1 MRAAAGF
8 TLLEAV
14 VALTILGFVLLGAF
28 TWVGNDLSALGKVR
42 DLALEES
49 AVQQAVAE
57 LEQVDL
63 SAQPTGM
70 LDWRGFRIGW
80 RAELLAPVR
89 QGRTATG
96 APGLY
101 DITLYAV
108 ELDVA
113 SGARVLGRQQLRMVQ
128 HVLAHRPEDAQ

>member
-1 MRAAAGF
+1 MRAVAGF

-28 TWVGNDLSALGKVR
+28 TWVGNDLNALGKVR

-49 AVQQAVAE
+49 AVQQAIAE
-57 LEQVDL
+57 IEQVDL
-63 SAQPTGM
+63 AAQPTGM

-89 QGRTATG
+89 QGRTGAG
-96 APGLY
+96 APGLH
-101 DITLYAV
+101 DIALYAV
-108 ELDVA
+108 ELDIA
-113 SGARVLGRQQLRMVQ
+113 NGTRVLGRQRLRMVQ
-128 HVLAHRPEDAQ
+128 HVLARRPEDAQ

>member
-57 LEQVDL
+57 LEL
-63 SAQPTGM
+63 SC
-70 LDWRGFRIGW
+70 R
-80 RAELLAPVR
+80 ELV
-89 QGRTATG
+89 QGCCVG
-96 APGLY
+96 
-101 DITLYAV
+101 
-108 ELDVA
+108 
-113 SGARVLGRQQLRMVQ
+113 
-128 HVLAHRPEDAQ
+128 

>member
-1 MRAAAGF
+1 MRAVAGF

-28 TWVGNDLSALGKVR
+28 TWVGNDLNALGKVR

-49 AVQQAVAE
+49 AVQQAIAE

-70 LDWRGFRIGW
+70 LDWRGFQIGW
-80 RAELLAPVR
+80 RADLLMPVR

-96 APGLY
+96 GQGLY
-101 DITLYAV
+101 EIALYAV
-108 ELDVA
+108 ELDIA
-113 SGARVLGRQQLRMVQ
+113 NGARRIGRQEVRMVQ
-128 HVLAHRPEDAQ
+128 HVLVRRPEDAQ

>member
-1 MRAAAGF
+1 MQKSAGF

-49 AVQQAVAE
+49 AVQQAIAE

-63 SAQPTGM
+63 GAQPTGV
-70 LDWRGFRIGW
+70 LDWNGFRIGW
-80 RAELLAPVR
+80 RAELLTPVR
-89 QGRTATG
+89 QGRTGTG

-101 DITLYAV
+101 DLALYGV
-108 ELDVA
+108 QLDIANGV
-113 SGARVLGRQQLRMVQ
+113 RVLGRQELRMVQ
-128 HVLAHRPEDAQ
+128 HVLAHRAEDAQ

>member
-1 MRAAAGF
+1 MRTARGF

-14 VALTILGFVLLGAF
+14 VALTLLGFVLLGAF
-28 TWVGNDLSALGKVR
+28 TWVSNDLNALGKVR

-49 AVQQAVAE
+49 AVHQAIAE
-57 LEQVDL
+57 IEQVDL

-89 QGRTATG
+89 QGRSATG

-101 DITLYAV
+101 DLALYVV
-108 ELDVA
+108 ELDIA
-113 SGARVLGRQQLRMVQ
+113 NGARVLGRQQVRMVQ
-128 HVLAHRPEDAQ
+128 HVLARRPEDAQ